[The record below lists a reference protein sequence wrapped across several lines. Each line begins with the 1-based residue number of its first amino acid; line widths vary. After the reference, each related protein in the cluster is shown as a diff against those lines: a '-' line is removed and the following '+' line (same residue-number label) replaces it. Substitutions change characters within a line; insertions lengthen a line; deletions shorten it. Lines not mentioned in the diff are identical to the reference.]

1 MKWEPGGPILLHERD
16 ETFVDQMTEIYDIIV
31 VGGGL
36 GGLAA
41 ASFSAK
47 AGRSVLVLERHK
59 IPGGFCTDY
68 YRGKYHFDSA
78 VHYLG
83 TPSIFREIFSAL
95 GVEDMVKVV
104 PMDPKGFD
112 VYRFPDLEFRVPAT
126 PDALKQ
132 RLLEHFPRE
141 KKGIEK
147 YIKTLK
153 NFVSLSEH
161 IRYGRTAG
169 FYLGFPFKY
178 TKLLTYMKAS
188 LKEYLVK
195 LTSDIR
201 LRAVLGAQWGI
212 HGETPSRVPLFVS
225 LGGTSHYHEGGWY
238 PRGGTG
244 KISKAL
250 AAAVANFG
258 GVIRTKCEVVKV
270 LTENGHATGVEL
282 ADGETIMGKSVVMA
296 GDLWDGFQRLLARAP
311 VNKKLVEI
319 VKRTEPSASMIH
331 LHVGLSSVPD
341 SWKWNSCNIW
351 SYPTYDFDEIDRDM
365 KREILP
371 EKLSTF
377 TSVSYR
383 KNPECDPDGTGKCM
397 PSVTIL
403 GIVHYK
409 HFKPFMSMVGNRR
422 TEEYKKLKKRIE
434 KRLLMEAEE
443 MFPGIT
449 ERAKYI
455 EVATPFT
462 QYRYTLNKFG
472 GSYGFARTTD
482 NWFVGKPP
490 WCHPLKNV
498 WWTGANAGFHGVM
511 GAIQAGI
518 ETASDVTG
526 EGIRKLLIPSKV

>member
-1 MKWEPGGPILLHERD
+1 MGLNEIIFYP
-16 ETFVDQMTEIYDIIV
+16 VDNMTQNYDIIV

-47 AGRSVLVLERHK
+47 AGKSVLVLERHK
-59 IPGGFCTDY
+59 IPGGYCTDY
-68 YRGKYHFDSA
+68 RRGKYLIDSS

-95 GVEDMVKVV
+95 GVEDMVTVA
-104 PMDPKGFD
+104 PMDPEGFD
-112 VYRFPDLEFRVPAT
+112 VYRFPDLEFHVPAT
-126 PDALKQ
+126 PDALRD
-132 RLLEHFPRE
+132 RLLEHFPKE
-141 KKGIEK
+141 KKGIER
-147 YIKTLK
+147 YIKNLK
-153 NFVSLSEH
+153 NFVTLSQR

-178 TKLLTYMKAS
+178 TRLVPYMKAS
-188 LKEYLVK
+188 LQNYLDK
-195 LTSDIR
+195 LSSDIR
-201 LRAVLGAQWGI
+201 LKAVLGAQWGI
-212 HGETPSRVPLFVS
+212 HGEPPSRVPLFVS
-225 LGGTSHYHEGGWY
+225 LGGTAHYHEGGWY
-238 PRGGTG
+238 PKGGTG
-244 KISKAL
+244 TISKAF
-250 AAAVANFG
+250 AAALEKYG
-258 GVIRTKCEVVKV
+258 GAIRTRCEVVKV
-270 LTENGHATGVEL
+270 NTEAGRATGVEL
-282 ADGETIMGKSVVMA
+282 KGGEKIMGRTVVMA
-296 GDLWDGFQRLLARAP
+296 QDLWDGFDRLLAGAP
-311 VNKKLVEI
+311 VKKGLPEL

-341 SWKWNSCNIW
+341 SWKWKSCNIW
-351 SYPTYDFDEIDRDM
+351 SYPNYDFDEIYRDM
-365 KREILP
+365 EREILP

-383 KNPECDPDGTGKCM
+383 KNPECDPKGNGKFM

-409 HFKPFMSMVGNRR
+409 HFKPYMSMRGKTR
-422 TEEYKKLKKRIE
+422 TDEYKKLKKRIE
-434 KRLLMEAEE
+434 KRLLMEAEKI
-443 MFPGIT
+443 FPGIT

-518 ETASDVTG
+518 ETASEVTG
-526 EGIRKLLIPSKV
+526 VGIRKLLLTSEV